1 MSAHS
6 TERSGDQLLKLSD
19 EVSRIAGTLARLSTE
34 VTPVMRGPTGLP
46 EISAG
51 QVLAVIR
58 ARRLRDRYFKQDIF
72 GEPAWDMLLNLF
84 HAELS
89 QAKMAVSQ
97 LTEAAAVP
105 PTTALRWINALVK
118 EGLLRR
124 IADPFDGRR
133 IFVELEPEASTA
145 LRRYFGEVGAVSA
158 V

>member
-89 QAKMAVSQ
+89 QARMAVSGPPG
-97 LTEAAAVP
+97 AAAVP
-105 PTTALRWINALVK
+105 ATPALPATHPIV
-118 EGLLRR
+118 
-124 IADPFDGRR
+124 
-133 IFVELEPEASTA
+133 
-145 LRRYFGEVGAVSA
+145 EVGRPA
-158 V
+158 